1 MVRAQKGDTCHP
13 SPTNRELSPGEG
25 KTEAFIGEES
35 FHPSLSKMGHA
46 ACASAPQQPCHR
58 WAKMTQLRPLKEL
71 PVAICM
77 GREGC
82 DPHALKATDCCGRMG
97 ARLPAGLATH
107 LHGLATSSA
116 CQGELQKLAS
126 PHGWVG
132 GGIPGGDAVG
142 FVLTQP
148 DRSRVALSTCHMGGW
163 KCPGWEPAA
172 SHEVPCPNPGTIR
185 DRLALQRARGA

>member
-1 MVRAQKGDTCHP
+1 MAGAQTGDTCHP

-25 KTEAFIGEES
+25 KAEAFIGEES
-35 FHPSLSKMGHA
+35 FHPSLSEMGHVA
-46 ACASAPQQPCHR
+46 RTSTSQEPCHR
-58 WAKMTQLRPLKEL
+58 WAKMTQLQPLKQL
-71 PVAICM
+71 PVAICI

-82 DPHALKATDCCGRMG
+82 DPRALRATDCCGRMG

-107 LHGLATSSA
+107 LHGLATSSV

-126 PHGWVG
+126 PHAWLG

-148 DRSRVALSTCHMGGW
+148 DRSPMALSTCCEGGW
-163 KCPGWEPAA
+163 KWPGWEHAA
-172 SHEVPCPNPGTIR
+172 SCKVPCPNPGTIR